1 MSLRE
6 VSASAN
12 GDIGKG
18 SEVQMIS
25 VMRNGSGRR
34 KFYALL
40 FFRIINTAIMR
51 SEVLWE
57 HTLFGDA
64 RVANQ

>member
-25 VMRNGSGRR
+25 VTRNGSGRR
-34 KFYALL
+34 KFYDLL
-40 FFRIINTAIMR
+40 FFRVMNKALYEETN
-51 SEVLWE
+51 LK
-57 HTLFGDA
+57 L
-64 RVANQ
+64 